1 MASLTVTA
9 LCVLCAAQ
17 PAAASA
23 YFPRWQPI
31 IAEAA
36 TRFALPASWIAR
48 VMAAESGGAT
58 TRNGQ
63 PITSRAGAMG
73 LMQLMPETWAAMRTA
88 NHLGADPYDP
98 HDNIVAGAAYLRLL
112 YQRYGYPNLFAAY
125 NAGPARLE
133 DFLYR
138 SRPLPA
144 ETTAYIARV
153 LHADATAAHSVT
165 PVETPASSAESS
177 GLFFVRGDEG
187 VGANPPP
194 ASPDATGALF
204 VPLSSRAR

>member
-1 MASLTVTA
+1 MASLTTTTLLV
-9 LCVLCAAQ
+9 VCAMQ
-17 PAAASA
+17 PVPAS
-23 YFPRWQPI
+23 PTVMHWRPI
-31 IAEAA
+31 VAEAA
-36 TRFALPASWIAR
+36 TRFALPAGWIVR
-48 VMAAESGGAT
+48 VMRAESGGQT
-58 TRNGQ
+58 MLNRQ

-73 LMQLMPETWAAMRTA
+73 LMQLMPETWTAMRTA

-98 HDNIVAGAAYLRLL
+98 HDNILAGAAYLRLL

-138 SRPLPA
+138 HRPLPA

-153 LHADATAAHSVT
+153 LHADETASDSSAG
-165 PVETPASSAESS
+165 TPASSADSS

-187 VGANPPP
+187 ARANLSQNSQ
-194 ASPDATGALF
+194 AATGALF
-204 VPLSSRAR
+204 VPLSSAAQ

>member
-1 MASLTVTA
+1 MQPVPASPTVMHW
-9 LCVLCAAQ
+9 
-17 PAAASA
+17 
-23 YFPRWQPI
+23 RPI
-31 IAEAA
+31 VAEAA
-36 TRFALPASWIAR
+36 TRFALPASWIVR
-48 VMAAESGGAT
+48 VMRAESGGQT
-58 TRNGQ
+58 MLNGQ

-73 LMQLMPETWAAMRTA
+73 LMQLMPETWTAMRTA

-98 HDNIVAGAAYLRLL
+98 HDNVLAGAAYLRLL

-138 SRPLPA
+138 HRPLPA

-153 LHADATAAHSVT
+153 LHADGTASDSVT
-165 PVETPASSAESS
+165 PVETPASSTDPS
-177 GLFFVRGDEG
+177 GLFFVRGDEDAR
-187 VGANPPP
+187 ANPSP

-204 VPLSSRAR
+204 VPLSSPTR